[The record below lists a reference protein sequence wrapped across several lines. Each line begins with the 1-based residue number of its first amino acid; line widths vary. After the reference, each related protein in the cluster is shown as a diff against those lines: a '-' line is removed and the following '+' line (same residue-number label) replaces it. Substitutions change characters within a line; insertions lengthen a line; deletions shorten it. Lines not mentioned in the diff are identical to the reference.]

1 MRWLSLLRSRHWI
14 VAAAVALLTIGLAT
28 WGRRAESHASG
39 QETLSVDPVRTLH
52 PQGDAPDSPSGG
64 AWRDSFG
71 DGWPDAARLD
81 TASDR
86 QNFAR
91 WLTYLAESAYYQP
104 TPQSI
109 GEVQDCA
116 ALIRYAYRNALA
128 EHTLVWRESA
138 GLRVV
143 PGFGDVVKFN
153 YPDWPF
159 GHGLFRTRAGPYSSG
174 DIEQGTFQEF
184 ADAQTMLRYN
194 AFAVSKDLRAARA
207 GDLLFFNQPEQA
219 QPYHVMLFLGPS
231 HFQQQGD
238 DWIVYHTG
246 DVDGRAGAIR
256 HVEASVLARHPEPR
270 WRPLAANP
278 RFLGVYRFNLLR

>member
-1 MRWLSLLRSRHWI
+1 M
-14 VAAAVALLTIGLAT
+14 GLAA

-39 QETLSVDPVRTLH
+39 QDTLSVDPVRTLH
-52 PQGDAPDSPSGG
+52 PQGDAPDSPPVGD
-64 AWRDSFG
+64 WRDSFG
-71 DGWPDAARLD
+71 DGWPDAARID

-86 QNFAR
+86 QNFTR

-104 TPQSI
+104 TPQTTE
-109 GEVQDCA
+109 EVQDCA
-116 ALIRYAYRNALA
+116 ALIRYSYRNALA
-128 EHTLVWRESA
+128 EHTMVWRESA

-159 GHGLFRTRAGPYSSG
+159 GRSLFRTRAGPYSSG
-174 DIEQGTFQEF
+174 DMEQGVFQEF
-184 ADAQTMLRYN
+184 ADAQTMLQHN
-194 AFAVSKDLRAARA
+194 TFAVSKDLRAARA

-219 QPYHVMLFLGPS
+219 EPYHVMLFVGRS

-246 DVDGRAGAIR
+246 DVDGHAGAIR
-256 HVEASVLARHPEPR
+256 HVEASVLAQHPEPR

-278 RFLGVYRFNLLR
+278 RFLGVYRFDLLR